1 MSTITAVS
9 NNSND
14 LVGQYLPLDGPPAAE
29 NMEGRLP
36 VANAICPVADAR
48 PLTEREVSL
57 LNDQEWL
64 CTGMSLERAAQITGC
79 ILVCLGVNAGAGLAC
94 LGTPC

>member
-1 MSTITAVS
+1 MSTTPAVR
-9 NNSND
+9 NNSDD
-14 LVGQYLPLDGPPAAE
+14 LVGQYLPLDGAPEAQD
-29 NMEGRLP
+29 MEGRLP
-36 VANAICPVADAR
+36 VADAIGHVADAR